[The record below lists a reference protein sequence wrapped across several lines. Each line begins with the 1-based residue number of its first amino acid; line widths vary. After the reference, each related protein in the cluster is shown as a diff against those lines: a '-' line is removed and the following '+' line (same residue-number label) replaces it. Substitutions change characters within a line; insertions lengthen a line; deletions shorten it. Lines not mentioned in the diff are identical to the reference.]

1 MPRIAGIDKSGAS
14 IGAILPHGAG
24 AAPAGF
30 LLCDGTA
37 YSRTTYA
44 RLFAAIGTTYGVGD
58 GSTTFNVPNG
68 QGVFLRGAGSQ
79 TIGGIAYSATL
90 GSSQSDQFQGHYHNL
105 LPTAAAATVSTGG
118 SFHGTTAWEFSAG
131 SGSPVAEPISGGNG
145 NPRTGEE
152 TRPANISTN
161 FIIAYI

>member
-44 RLFAAIGTTYGVGD
+44 RLFAAIGTTYGAGD

-79 TIGGIAYSATL
+79 TIGGVSYSGTL
-90 GSSQSDQFQGHYHNL
+90 GATQADAIQNHSHSVVPFQAGAENNGKFVNGNDTGS
-105 LPTAAAATVSTGG
+105 PSFGTIFSGGAAAYA
-118 SFHGTTAWEFSAG
+118 
-131 SGSPVAEPISGGNG
+131 G
-145 NPRTGEE
+145 NPVREDAE
-152 TRPANISTN
+152 TRPANISAN
-161 FIIAYI
+161 YMIAYI